1 MEPTDVSFKAATD
14 FAKLHNF
21 DAFLAV
27 GGGSVIDTGKLLNEI
42 ALILNIFC
50 QRTPKMCSI
59 MDIAFVYKSLQISPL
74 I

>member
-50 QRTPKMCSI
+50 QRPQKC
-59 MDIAFVYKSLQISPL
+59 AP
-74 I
+74 

>member
-42 ALILNIFC
+42 ALIFNIFC
-50 QRTPKMCSI
+50 QRTSKMCSI
-59 MDIAFVYKSLQISPL
+59 MDIAFVYKSLQLSPL